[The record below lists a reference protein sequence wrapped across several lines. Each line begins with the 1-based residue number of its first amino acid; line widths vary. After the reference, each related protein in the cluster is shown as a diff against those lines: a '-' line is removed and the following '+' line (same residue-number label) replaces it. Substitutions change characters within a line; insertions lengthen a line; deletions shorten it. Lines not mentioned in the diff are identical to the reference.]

1 MLARKLEDICRAVAA
16 LTISEYPDLH
26 LSLSIGVAYGSGR
39 VSELVGKA
47 DLALYRAKRAKNC
60 AVVYEE

>member
-1 MLARKLEDICRAVAA
+1 MVLVFAKF
-16 LTISEYPDLH
+16 SYGSK
-26 LSLSIGVAYGSGR
+26 LSLSIGGAYGSGR